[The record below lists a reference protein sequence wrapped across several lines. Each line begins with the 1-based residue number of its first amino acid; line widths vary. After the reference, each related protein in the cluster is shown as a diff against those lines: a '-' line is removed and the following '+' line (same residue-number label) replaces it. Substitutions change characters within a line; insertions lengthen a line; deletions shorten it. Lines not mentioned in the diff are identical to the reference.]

1 MDKKNTALYF
11 RVYESIRKGI
21 ESGTYAE
28 GDKLP
33 SERKL
38 CKDFEVSRITVR
50 EALDLLEKDHFI
62 KREHGKG
69 SFVLGNQ
76 YTQFLNNLYSFKDEI
91 EKNGDKASTKM
102 LNIQSIEASPFL
114 QEKMGLK
121 KGERVYE
128 LERLRLSNDKPL
140 IYEVSYLPVALC
152 EGLDQYD
159 FNQVSLYETLN
170 QHYNI
175 QITNAYENLVASK
188 LSKKHAALLN
198 GKENDS
204 SMYIE
209 RLSYVGNAVIEYTQS
224 ITGSNKYKYT
234 VKLM

>member
-1 MDKKNTALYF
+1 MNKKNTALYF
-11 RVYESIRKGI
+11 KVYESIREGI

-50 EALDLLEKDHFI
+50 EALELLEKEQFI

-76 YTQFLNNLYSFKDEI
+76 YTQFLNELYSFKDEI

-102 LNIQSIEASPFL
+102 LSIQVISTSPFL

-121 KGERVYE
+121 DGDRVYE
-128 LERLRLSNDKPL
+128 LKRLRLSNDTPL
-140 IYEVSYLPVALC
+140 IYEVSYLPVYLC
-152 EGLDQYD
+152 DGLDRFD
-159 FNQVSLYETLN
+159 FNSVSLYETLN

-175 QITNAYENLVASK
+175 QITNAYENLVARK
-188 LSKKHAALLN
+188 LSKKHAVLLN
-198 GKENDS
+198 GKEDDS

-209 RLSYVGNAVIEYTQS
+209 RFSYVDNAIIEYTQS

>member
-1 MDKKNTALYF
+1 
-11 RVYESIRKGI
+11 
-21 ESGTYAE
+21 
-28 GDKLP
+28 
-33 SERKL
+33 
-38 CKDFEVSRITVR
+38 
-50 EALDLLEKDHFI
+50 
-62 KREHGKG
+62 
-69 SFVLGNQ
+69 
-76 YTQFLNNLYSFKDEI
+76 
-91 EKNGDKASTKM
+91 
-102 LNIQSIEASPFL
+102 
-114 QEKMGLK
+114 MGLK
-121 KGERVYE
+121 KGDRVYE

-140 IYEVSYLPVALC
+140 IYEVSYLPVVLC
-152 EGLDQYD
+152 KGLDQYD